1 MSIQMYCSIESPNC
15 QTEKPFSATAASF
28 LQSLFKGLLVTL
40 CSIIISFIHIKRL
53 TRVVLLFATFI
64 VMVTAIGR
72 VAWACTWLEKA
83 SYCQC
88 EIKTS
93 NSVTVVRWN
102 DLYKYC
108 DLAGVSIDNRKLRCA
123 ETCANTASP
132 LLDNNSELCKA
143 YGDNLPPSTLSA
155 YSWIDVQSGNIS
167 QGHTVSFPGCTKECV
182 YQANGTS
189 LIGCVTYPTGQP
201 PTVLPFTYPP
211 PGILGGGSVCQF
223 GDKVTLIANP
233 IAPQSFYYQW
243 YRNGVKYKTSA
254 TPFLDVYEGGRY
266 QVSYANG
273 VYDLGKSSVFEVSQC
288 ARGTVWNDING
299 NKIPDTGEPL
309 LKDVAITSLGDQAG
323 SPTTSTD
330 ANGRY
335 VFEGIYSSLNPSTT
349 PPSYSY
355 WFTLSITENEVK
367 KPYIVEVIADG
378 AFTTPLSGYYS
389 PGMSKIYNDYNFGL
403 KLPASVSGKVWND
416 KNGNGIDDDSTGL
429 ANWTVKTKKFATGV
443 VYESKTDADGNY
455 AIYDLAYPSNQEIS
469 VTPPSKNWLPTYPT
483 GSLTASIIGQYD
495 TISGKN
501 FGFKEVRWLTVTKS
515 GSGKVTATGID
526 CGNTCTNSYD
536 YDPLS
541 PVTVTLTAVADPGF
555 SFESWGGDC
564 SGNNLTAKV
573 SMAFD
578 RTCQANFKNLTV
590 DLNKENYACIFGK
603 GQGKKF
609 PWMLKDPTG
618 TLPEKS
624 GEAETPAPDPSDP
637 DANSES
643 AVAFDFAFAMGIK
656 NVASNCIFIKDYT
669 LFVGQSGSSSADCE
683 VNRFVPCQ
691 FNPSIILVSKQEMLT
706 SIRGFLFNDL
716 NSNGLQDSNETS
728 LQGWTVVLK
737 KPDGS
742 EISAVSD
749 ANGYYQFNQLSAS
762 GSYTVT
768 VETRTGATYT
778 TPQKLTRTVDSVNIP
793 IIASFG
799 IKVVEIPKLNLT
811 VATAGGGIISSDPSG
826 ILCGSDCSEPY
837 NQGTAVTLKANPL
850 SGYAFKSWSGSCS
863 SATSS
868 TTTLTLNS
876 DMSCSAAFEKLPI
889 ASISGSV
896 WNDLN
901 EDGIRQDNESGLFFK
916 GVLLSYKIGTQV
928 FDFFEYTDNNGNYSF
943 KDLSAGEYTVFL
955 ETEAGWIQTFPV
967 SLGKHTGSIANYQM
981 ITGLNFGMKQIIYF
995 PLTLQKIGNGTV
1007 KSSPAG
1013 IECGSDCTENYVS
1026 GAEINLIATP
1036 DTGFSFTNWSGA
1048 CSGNT
1053 NSITVKMDAAKNC
1066 VANFAAIPTYTLT
1079 VVESGN
1085 GIVKSTPAG
1094 VNCGDDCSE
1103 NYALNTQ
1110 VALTA
1115 TASAD
1120 SVFTGW
1126 GGACTGA
1133 TESCQIS
1140 MSQAQNVTANFAIR
1154 KVKLDIM
1161 KTGNGTGSIISDPT
1175 GISCGND
1182 CAEEYSLDTQ
1192 ITLNALAAPDSLFQG
1207 WSGNCSGTN
1216 PIITL
1221 NLEASKICSA
1231 NFIKSACN
1239 AAALA
1244 SQLAACN
1251 YAYIDCIT
1259 TDDPVEAVC
1268 DAAKTACHSQAQ
1280 RLYGLCYKLS
1290 ISKEGTGKGT
1300 VQSVGGFG
1308 EPINCGSTCESNF
1321 AYEDQVTLT
1330 ATADSGS
1337 EFMGWAGDC
1346 SGNNTT
1352 TTINMNWAKN
1362 CKATFKSVA
1371 GIIAGDINV
1380 SGEPDLADAILT
1392 LQVLAGINP
1401 PNINVGAD
1409 VNNDGKIGLEEVVYI
1424 LQKVAGLR

>member
-1 MSIQMYCSIESPNC
+1 MSTQLNCCIESLNC
-15 QTEKPFSATAASF
+15 CQSEKSFSARVVLF
-28 LQSLFKGLLVTL
+28 FKSLFEGLL
-40 CSIIISFIHIKRL
+40 SILLFNLSRLFLAKRL

-64 VMVTAIGR
+64 VMITAIGR
-72 VAWACTWLEKA
+72 VAWACNWPETA

-93 NSVTVVRWN
+93 NSVTVARWN
-102 DLYKYC
+102 D
-108 DLAGVSIDNRKLRCA
+108 SIDNRKLRCA

-132 LLDNNSELCKA
+132 LLDNDSELCKA

-155 YSWIDVQSGNIS
+155 YSWINIQSGNIS

-201 PTVLPFTYPP
+201 PATLPFTYPQTS
-211 PGILGGGSVCQF
+211 IVGGDSVCQF
-223 GDKVTLIANP
+223 GDNVTLTANP

-243 YRNGVKYKTSA
+243 YRNGVKYKT
-254 TPFLDVYEGGRY
+254 TVYPTLEVPEGGRY

-335 VFEGIYSSLNPSTT
+335 VFEGIYSSLNSSTT

-416 KNGNGIDDDSTGL
+416 KNGNGIDDDGTGL
-429 ANWTVKTKKFATGV
+429 ANWTVKTKNLATGV

-469 VTPPSKNWLPTYPT
+469 VTPPSKDWLPTSPT
-483 GSLTASIIGQYD
+483 GSLPASISGQYD
-495 TISGKN
+495 TIRGKN
-501 FGFKEVRWLTVTKS
+501 FGFKEVRWLTVEKV

-536 YDPLS
+536 YNPLA
-541 PVTVTLTAVADPGF
+541 PAEVTLTAVADPDF

-564 SGNNLTAKV
+564 SGNNLTTKV

-578 RTCQANFKNLTV
+578 RTCQANFKDLTANL
-590 DLNKENYACIFGK
+590 DGNYACIEGK
-603 GQGKKF
+603 GQGVGF
-609 PWMLKDPTG
+609 SWMLKDQTG
-618 TLPEKS
+618 NTTLCYNDSAKTTN
-624 GEAETPAPDPSDP
+624 GAD
-637 DANSES
+637 NSQ
-643 AVAFDFAFAMGIK
+643 
-656 NVASNCIFIKDYT
+656 VASDLWADMMYLAQSPAKKCTVPLSVSGACINIGTYKLFI
-669 LFVGQSGSSSADCE
+669 GQDGKSADCPTCE
-683 VNRFVPCQ
+683 VNAFVPLQ
-691 FNPSIILVSKQEMLT
+691 FNPSIVLVSKQEMLT
-706 SIRGFLFNDL
+706 SIRGVLFNDL
-716 NSNGLQDSNETS
+716 NSNGLQDSNEAS
-728 LQGWTVVLK
+728 LQDWAVVLK

-749 ANGYYQFNQLSAS
+749 ANGYYQFNQLSTS

-793 IIASFG
+793 ITAGFG
-799 IKVVEIPKLNLT
+799 IKFVEIPKLNLT
-811 VATAGGGIISSDPSG
+811 VATSGGGIISSDPSG

-868 TTTLTLNS
+868 TTTLPLNS
-876 DMSCSAAFEKLPI
+876 DMSCSAAFEKLPM

-928 FDFFEYTDNNGNYSF
+928 FDLFEYTDNNGNYSF

-995 PLTLQKIGNGTV
+995 PLTLQKTGNGTV

-1013 IECGSDCTENYVS
+1013 IECGSDCTENYIS
-1026 GAEINLIATP
+1026 GAEINLTATP
-1036 DTGFSFTNWSGA
+1036 DAGFSFTNWSGA

-1066 VANFAAIPTYTLT
+1066 VAIVLLILPLSLLT
-1079 VVESGN
+1079 
-1085 GIVKSTPAG
+1085 
-1094 VNCGDDCSE
+1094 
-1103 NYALNTQ
+1103 
-1110 VALTA
+1110 
-1115 TASAD
+1115 
-1120 SVFTGW
+1120 
-1126 GGACTGA
+1126 
-1133 TESCQIS
+1133 
-1140 MSQAQNVTANFAIR
+1140 
-1154 KVKLDIM
+1154 
-1161 KTGNGTGSIISDPT
+1161 
-1175 GISCGND
+1175 
-1182 CAEEYSLDTQ
+1182 
-1192 ITLNALAAPDSLFQG
+1192 
-1207 WSGNCSGTN
+1207 
-1216 PIITL
+1216 
-1221 NLEASKICSA
+1221 
-1231 NFIKSACN
+1231 
-1239 AAALA
+1239 
-1244 SQLAACN
+1244 
-1251 YAYIDCIT
+1251 
-1259 TDDPVEAVC
+1259 
-1268 DAAKTACHSQAQ
+1268 
-1280 RLYGLCYKLS
+1280 RLL
-1290 ISKEGTGKGT
+1290 
-1300 VQSVGGFG
+1300 
-1308 EPINCGSTCESNF
+1308 
-1321 AYEDQVTLT
+1321 
-1330 ATADSGS
+1330 
-1337 EFMGWAGDC
+1337 
-1346 SGNNTT
+1346 
-1352 TTINMNWAKN
+1352 
-1362 CKATFKSVA
+1362 
-1371 GIIAGDINV
+1371 
-1380 SGEPDLADAILT
+1380 
-1392 LQVLAGINP
+1392 
-1401 PNINVGAD
+1401 
-1409 VNNDGKIGLEEVVYI
+1409 
-1424 LQKVAGLR
+1424 